1 MKSLLILA
9 FEAFAVFGCHYL
21 FAYVQRSS
29 AYILLMLVL
38 TIIAFVIAILGYIDY
53 KSSGYGKFSQMG
65 SMCAMHVFV
74 TIYFAFTKIEF
85 SDKTKLF
92 TVQMTYYDGYTETK
106 TYELPDDAEFYLS
119 SINSYNSRTDL
130 FYGSYPFG
138 GSLIEKNIIRYK
150 VISVK
155 DK

>member
-9 FEAFAVFGCHYL
+9 FEAIAVFGCHYL
-21 FAYVQRSS
+21 FAYMQRSS
-29 AYILLMLVL
+29 AYILLMIVL
-38 TIIAFVIAILGYIDY
+38 TIIAFVLAILGYVVY
-53 KSSGYGKFSQMG
+53 KSEWDENYRQMG
-65 SMCAMHVFV
+65 NICAIYVFV

-92 TVQMTYYDGYTETK
+92 TVQMTYIDGYTETK

-119 SINSYNSRTDL
+119 SRNRYNSRTDL
-130 FYGSYPFG
+130 FYDSYPFG
-138 GSLIEKNIIRYK
+138 GSLIENNIIRYK

>member
-29 AYILLMLVL
+29 AYILLMIVL
-38 TIIAFVIAILGYIDY
+38 TIIAFVMAILGYVVY
-53 KSSGYGKFSQMG
+53 KSEWDENYRQMG
-65 SMCAMHVFV
+65 NICAVCVFV
-74 TIYFAFTKIEF
+74 TIYFAFTKIDF

-92 TVQMTYYDGYTETK
+92 TVQMTYSDGYTETK
-106 TYELPDDAEFYLS
+106 TYELPDDAEFYLG
-119 SINSYNSRTDL
+119 SINRYNSRTDL
-130 FYGSYPFG
+130 IYDSYPFG